1 MVAAPVVPSLKAAE
15 GIEMAESS
23 KPSVTMPDRDPGEPI
38 HQWVFRALRR
48 AIMTG
53 HFPPGQAVTIRG
65 LAERMKVS
73 AMPVRDALRR
83 LVAERALELLDN
95 RRVRV
100 PSMTTERF
108 DELLTARIALETEAA
123 ARALPLIDEI
133 RLRELRAID
142 DRINRADA
150 AGAPDTVV
158 EQNFHFHLTLYTAR
172 PGSIFVPLI
181 ESVWLQTGPFMRV
194 ALEETPSNDP
204 IDRHVEALAA
214 ITARN
219 QTALRRAIEADIRDG
234 IGHLGNTGLL
244 AREQRLQGSSL
255 NPGRSPRRA
264 AKIASETTRN
274 AREAELP

>member
-1 MVAAPVVPSLKAAE
+1 
-15 GIEMAESS
+15 
-23 KPSVTMPDRDPGEPI
+23 MPDRDPGEPI

-65 LAERMKVS
+65 LAESMNVS

-123 ARALPLIDEI
+123 ARALPLIDET
-133 RLRELRAID
+133 RLHELHAID

-150 AGAPDTVV
+150 EGAPDTVV
-158 EQNFHFHLTLYTAR
+158 EQNFHFHHTLYTAR

-204 IDRHVEALAA
+204 IDRHIEALAA
-214 ITARN
+214 IANRDPAT
-219 QTALRRAIEADIRDG
+219 LRRAIEADIRDG

-244 AREQRLQGSSL
+244 VREQRPPARLLS
-255 NPGRSPRRA
+255 PGRSPRRA

-274 AREAELP
+274 AQEAELP